1 MIEKKT
7 TDVHRPKALPRDDL
21 TLHLKAIGQA
31 IIDDAD
37 KLAGIGKASRI
48 GITAMIAPLTE
59 VTKVR
64 YTVERIAEPGPL
76 TPR

>member
-1 MIEKKT
+1 MIEKQT
-7 TDVHRPKALPRDDL
+7 TEVPRPKSLPRDDL

-31 IIDDAD
+31 IINDANA
-37 KLAGIGKASRI
+37 LAGVGNASRI
-48 GITAMIAPLTE
+48 SITAVIAPLTE

-64 YTVERIAEPGPL
+64 YTIERIAEPGPL